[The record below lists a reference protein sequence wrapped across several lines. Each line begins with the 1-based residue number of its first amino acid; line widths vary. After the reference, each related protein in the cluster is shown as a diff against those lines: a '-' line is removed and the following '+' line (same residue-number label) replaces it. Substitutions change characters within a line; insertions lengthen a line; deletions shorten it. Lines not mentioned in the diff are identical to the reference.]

1 MTFILKK
8 IALGNYTKPI
18 QVGNKFLILNIDDIK
33 NEKIQIDE
41 EAELIKMIE
50 FETNVIFL
58 YRLKNSNYILELI
71 VEPLGTVWRIII
83 ITNSAPKIK
92 TMIIKVVE
100 IVQLITVVDGGTTI
114 VSIAI

>member
-41 EAELIKMIE
+41 EGELIKMIE
-50 FETNVIFL
+50 FETNRQLGQFSKIYYDKVKI
-58 YRLKNSNYILELI
+58 NTIINEL
-71 VEPLGTVWRIII
+71 
-83 ITNSAPKIK
+83 
-92 TMIIKVVE
+92 
-100 IVQLITVVDGGTTI
+100 
-114 VSIAI
+114 